1 MMERVMDDDG
11 LKNQEIVMA
20 YHERTKHDYHRF
32 AASAGTMD
40 WATQPNPFRRYDG
53 APLVHLPFSQR
64 EQILP
69 YWQLYV

>member
-1 MMERVMDDDG
+1 MDDDG

-40 WATQPNPFRRYDG
+40 WAT
-53 APLVHLPFSQR
+53 L
-64 EQILP
+64 
-69 YWQLYV
+69 